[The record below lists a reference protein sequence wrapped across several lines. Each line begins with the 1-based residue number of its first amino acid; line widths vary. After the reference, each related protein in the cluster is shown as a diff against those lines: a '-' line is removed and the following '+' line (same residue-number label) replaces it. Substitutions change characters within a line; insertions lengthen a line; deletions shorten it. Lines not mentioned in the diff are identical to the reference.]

1 MNKKLFIRKTHRWLA
16 VIIGIQLLF
25 WTVSGAY
32 FSLIHITTV
41 RGEDRAVETASAIL
55 PKHLETVPPG
65 RIVRTMETPIQRL
78 ELRMHSNG
86 APVYALYSKQTGNN
100 RFPFTL
106 IDAQTGQPLPPLDLE
121 QATQRALADYE
132 GNANI
137 KSARLLTDNPPGEY
151 KGPLPVWQVILDD
164 ARATHLY
171 VSPVDGHIL
180 ARRNTWWRTFDNTP
194 FCALSLRRRC
204 WWCCPVMSCGGFPAG
219 EKSRAKVSPESIFFI
234 DGCQQKISDP

>member
-180 ARRNTWWRTFDNTP
+180 ARRNTWWRTFDFLWMLHILDFDTRADFNNTLLRVVAP
-194 FCALSLRRRC
+194 AAVLVVLSGYVLWWISRRRKIQ
-204 WWCCPVMSCGGFPAG
+204 S
-219 EKSRAKVSPESIFFI
+219 KSQP
-234 DGCQQKISDP
+234 